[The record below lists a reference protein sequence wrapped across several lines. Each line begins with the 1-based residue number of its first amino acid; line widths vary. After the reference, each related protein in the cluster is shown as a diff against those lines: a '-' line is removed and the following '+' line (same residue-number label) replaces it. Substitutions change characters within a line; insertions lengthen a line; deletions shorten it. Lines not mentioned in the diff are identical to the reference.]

1 MVVVMM
7 KGMMMMKV
15 EKVREGEEEKV
26 TWCELWV
33 LNMVMNLKMLCQK

>member
-15 EKVREGEEEKV
+15 EKVREEEEKV